1 MTFTK
6 LQSLLPND
14 EIHYNDNNKSEF
26 ILYENT
32 IDDFYNTIEILNNNN
47 IKYTIETDELNLD
60 TILIVTVWYTY
71 KQI

>member
-47 IKYTIETDELNLD
+47 IKYIIETDELNLD
-60 TILIVTVWYTY
+60 TILL
-71 KQI
+71 

>member
-1 MTFTK
+1 MTFQY

-32 IDDFYNTIEILNNNN
+32 IDDYYNTINTLKHYN
-47 IKYTIETDELNLD
+47 IDYTIETDELSLD
-60 TILIVTVWYTY
+60 TILIH
-71 KQI
+71 

>member
-32 IDDFYNTIEILNNNN
+32 IDDFYNTLEILNNNN

-60 TILIVTVWYTY
+60 TILI
-71 KQI
+71 